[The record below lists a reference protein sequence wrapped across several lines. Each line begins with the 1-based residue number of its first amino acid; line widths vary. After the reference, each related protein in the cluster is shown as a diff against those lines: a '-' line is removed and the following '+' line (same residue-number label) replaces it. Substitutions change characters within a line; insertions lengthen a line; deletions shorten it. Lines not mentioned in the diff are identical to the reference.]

1 MIVTPSLTR
10 RGLLTF
16 MTMGAAGLVV
26 GCGRG
31 APSVS
36 TPREGWQALPD
47 WPLSARSGPATAWTG
62 TEALFVGGDRAL
74 PCPAAAGCAAPSEFV
89 GDGAALDPTSG
100 SWRVIRPAPRP
111 VPAYTSAARLGSS
124 VYVLSERDLLAYR
137 PDRDEWSVEPLP
149 DDVLGWGSSTL
160 AADESRLVV
169 VRGERARDAGPD
181 VTFDPDGGT
190 WAPLPD
196 DPMIPAFD
204 RSVTATSAGLV
215 LTGHDLVPQPG
226 SEKPSFTRAALLPP
240 GSAQWVLLPDSDQIG
255 AGPWAWTGRRL
266 VSPQLGGADGGE
278 INGYGRV
285 IPFGGILDP
294 VTATW
299 SRLPS
304 PPADDSG
311 GWPVSALGG
320 PVTAFEGWL
329 YDDRDRSWTLLDRPD
344 GAPSLPG
351 QAVWADGSLVVLGG
365 EDQGGSLTTETRSV
379 GAWLLTS
386 SAS

>member
-1 MIVTPSLTR
+1 
-10 RGLLTF
+10 
-16 MTMGAAGLVV
+16 
-26 GCGRG
+26 
-31 APSVS
+31 
-36 TPREGWQALPD
+36 
-47 WPLSARSGPATAWTG
+47 
-62 TEALFVGGDRAL
+62 
-74 PCPAAAGCAAPSEFV
+74 
-89 GDGAALDPTSG
+89 
-100 SWRVIRPAPRP
+100 
-111 VPAYTSAARLGSS
+111 
-124 VYVLSERDLLAYR
+124 
-137 PDRDEWSVEPLP
+137 
-149 DDVLGWGSSTL
+149 
-160 AADESRLVV
+160 
-169 VRGERARDAGPD
+169 
-181 VTFDPDGGT
+181 
-190 WAPLPD
+190 
-196 DPMIPAFD
+196 MIPAFD